1 MSQAKEILMKSDG
14 RSGGVSQVAQDGG
27 GMQLVQVASNAQDG
41 VIDQEERLRRLE
53 ESMREMD
60 EQYT

>member
-1 MSQAKEILMKSDG
+1 M
-14 RSGGVSQVAQDGG
+14 AQDGG

-60 EQYT
+60 EQYTQES